1 MLSLI
6 YNYLEKEAHL
16 PMKKKFYITTPIYYP
31 SAKLHIGHAYTTT
44 LCDVFARYKR
54 LRGFECFFLT
64 GADEHGMK
72 IEKNAAAAGKTPQE
86 FVDGIVEGFYKLW
99 DLLQISNDDFI
110 RTTQERHVKVVQ
122 DIFSHMLKNDDI
134 YLGKY
139 KGWYCKE
146 CEAFW
151 TDTQVGPEHLCPDC
165 GRPVQMAEDEA
176 YFFKTS
182 KYVDRLMKFFDENP
196 KFLLPESRKN
206 EMINT
211 FIKPGLDDLCVSR
224 TSFSWGIPIRENPK
238 HVIYVWLD
246 ALTNYITALGY
257 DSDHPENFD
266 KFWQDPDSETIHI
279 IGADI
284 TRFHAIYWP
293 MFLMSLGL
301 RLPDREF
308 VHGLLMMRDS
318 KMSKSKGNVVDPYPL
333 VERYGV
339 DAVRY
344 YLTREVN
351 FGSDG
356 SFTPEQ
362 FVERINTDLANALGN
377 LLNRTVSMINKY
389 FDGVI
394 PEYKGR
400 INDVDGNLE
409 DLTKLTIE
417 SYERLMDDLKITE
430 AIVQV
435 NELVNRANK
444 YIDETEPWALAKDP
458 EKKANLESVM
468 VHLANAIYVAGM
480 LMKPVLVNASD
491 KLFEQLGV
499 SEDLLN
505 YDNIYEYGVVSN
517 LKVEK
522 KDQLFPRLD
531 ATVEVP
537 FIQDIMTGCK

>member
-1 MLSLI
+1 
-6 YNYLEKEAHL
+6 
-16 PMKKKFYITTPIYYP
+16 MKKRFYITTPIYYP
-31 SAKLHIGHAYTTT
+31 SAKLHIGHAYCTT
-44 LCDVFARYKR
+44 LTDVFARYKR
-54 LRGFECFFLT
+54 LRGFECYFLT

-86 FVDGIVEGFYKLW
+86 FVDDIVEGFYKLW
-99 DLLQISNDDFI
+99 DLLKISNDDFI
-110 RTTQERHVKVVQ
+110 RTTQERHTKVVQ
-122 DIFSHMLKNDDI
+122 DIFSKMLANDDI

-151 TDTQVGPEHLCPDC
+151 TDTQAGPDHLCPDC
-165 GRPVQMAEDEA
+165 GRPVQMAEEEA

-182 KYVDRLMKFFDENP
+182 KYVDSLMKFFDENP
-196 KFLLPESRKN
+196 KFLVPESRKN

-257 DSDHPENFD
+257 DSDHPELFN
-266 KFWQDPDSETIHI
+266 KFWQDPESETIHI
-279 IGADI
+279 LGADI

-293 MFLMSLGL
+293 MFLESLGL
-301 RLPDREF
+301 RKPDREF
-308 VHGLLMMRDS
+308 VHGLLMMKDS

-344 YLTREVN
+344 YLTREIN

-356 SFTPEQ
+356 SFAPEL
-362 FVERINTDLANALGN
+362 FVERINQDLANALGN

-389 FDGVI
+389 FDGVV

-400 INDVDGNLE
+400 INEVDGNLE

-417 SYERLMDDLKITE
+417 SYERLMDDLKITD
-430 AIVQV
+430 AIAQV

-458 EKKANLESVM
+458 EKRSNLESVM
-468 VHLANAIYVAGM
+468 THLANSLYVAGM
-480 LMKPVLVNASD
+480 LMKPVLVTASD
-491 KLFEQLGV
+491 KLFDQLGV
-499 SEDLLN
+499 SGDLLN
-505 YDNIYEYGVVSN
+505 YDKIKQYGIVSG

-531 ATVEVP
+531 AAVEVEY
-537 FIQDIMTGCK
+537 IQGLMANNK

>member
-1 MLSLI
+1 
-6 YNYLEKEAHL
+6 
-16 PMKKKFYITTPIYYP
+16 MKKRFYITTPIYYP
-31 SAKLHIGHAYTTT
+31 SAKLHIGHAYCTT
-44 LCDVFARYKR
+44 LTDVFARYKR
-54 LRGFECFFLT
+54 LRGFECYFLT

-86 FVDGIVEGFYKLW
+86 FVDDIVEGFYKLW
-99 DLLQISNDDFI
+99 DLLKISNDDFI
-110 RTTQERHVKVVQ
+110 RTTQERHTKVVQ
-122 DIFSHMLKNDDI
+122 DIFSKMLANDDI

-151 TDTQVGPEHLCPDC
+151 TDTQAGPDHLCPDC
-165 GRPVQMAEDEA
+165 GRPVQMAEEEA

-182 KYVDRLMKFFDENP
+182 KYVDSLMKFFDENP
-196 KFLLPESRKN
+196 KFLVPESRKN

-257 DSDHPENFD
+257 DSDHPELFN
-266 KFWQDPDSETIHI
+266 KFWQDPESETIHI
-279 IGADI
+279 LGADI

-293 MFLMSLGL
+293 MFLESLGL
-301 RLPDREF
+301 RKPDREF
-308 VHGLLMMRDS
+308 VHGLLMMKDS

-344 YLTREVN
+344 YLTREIN

-356 SFTPEQ
+356 SFAPEL
-362 FVERINTDLANALGN
+362 FVERINQDLANALGN

-417 SYERLMDDLKITE
+417 SYERLMDDLKITD
-430 AIVQV
+430 AIAQV

-468 VHLANAIYVAGM
+468 VHLANSLYVAGM
-480 LMKPVLVNASD
+480 LLKPVLVTASD
-491 KLFEQLGV
+491 KLFDQLGV
-499 SEDLLN
+499 AGDLLN
-505 YDNIYEYGVVSN
+505 YDNIYKYGVVGG

-531 ATVEVP
+531 AAVEVEY
-537 FIQDIMTGCK
+537 IQGLMAGNK

>member
-1 MLSLI
+1 
-6 YNYLEKEAHL
+6 
-16 PMKKKFYITTPIYYP
+16 MKKRFYISTPIYYP
-31 SAKLHIGHAYTTT
+31 SAKLHIGHAYCTT
-44 LCDVFARYKR
+44 LTDIFARYKR

-64 GADEHGMK
+64 GADEHGQK

-86 FVDGIVEGFYKLW
+86 FVDGIVDGFYKLW
-99 DLLQISNDDFI
+99 DLLQISNNDFI

-122 DIFSHMLKNDDI
+122 DIFSKMFANDDI

-151 TDTQVGPEHLCPDC
+151 TDTQAGPDHICPDC
-165 GRPVQMAEDEA
+165 GRPVQMAEEEA

-182 KYVDRLMKFFDENP
+182 KYVDRLLKFYDENP
-196 KFLLPESRKN
+196 KFLVPESRKN

-257 DSDHPENFD
+257 DSDHSENFN
-266 KFWQDPDSETIHI
+266 KFWQDPESETIHI
-279 IGADI
+279 LGADI

-293 MFLMSLGL
+293 MFLMSLGI

-344 YLTREVN
+344 YLAREVN

-356 SFTPEQ
+356 SFSPEQ
-362 FVERINTDLANALGN
+362 FVERINMDLANALGN

-394 PEYKGR
+394 PQYNGR

-409 DLTKLTIE
+409 DLTKLTIS
-417 SYERLMDDLKITE
+417 SYEKLMDDLKITD
-430 AIVQV
+430 AIAQV

-468 VHLANAIYVAGM
+468 VHLANTLYVAGM

-491 KLFEQLGV
+491 KLFDQLGV
-499 SEDLLN
+499 KDELLN
-505 YDNIYEYGVVSN
+505 YDKIYEYGVVSN

-531 ATVEVP
+531 ATVEVE
-537 FIQDIMTGCK
+537 FIQNLMAGK

>member
-1 MLSLI
+1 
-6 YNYLEKEAHL
+6 
-16 PMKKKFYITTPIYYP
+16 MKKRFYITTPIYYP
-31 SAKLHIGHAYTTT
+31 SAKLHIGHAYCTT
-44 LCDVFARYKR
+44 LTDVFARYKR
-54 LRGFECFFLT
+54 LRGFECYFLT

-86 FVDGIVEGFYKLW
+86 FVDGIVESFYKLW
-99 DLLQISNDDFI
+99 DLLKISNDDFI
-110 RTTQERHVKVVQ
+110 RTTQERHTKVVQ
-122 DIFSHMLKNDDI
+122 DIFSKMLANDDI

-151 TDTQVGPEHLCPDC
+151 TDTQAGPDHLCPDC
-165 GRPVQMAEDEA
+165 GRPVQMAEEEA

-182 KYVDRLMKFFDENP
+182 KYVDSLMKFFDENP
-196 KFLLPESRKN
+196 KFLVPESRKN

-257 DSDHPENFD
+257 DSDHPELFN
-266 KFWQDPDSETIHI
+266 KFWQDPESETIHI
-279 IGADI
+279 LGADI

-293 MFLMSLGL
+293 MFLESLGL
-301 RLPDREF
+301 RKPDREF
-308 VHGLLMMRDS
+308 VHGLLMMKDS

-344 YLTREVN
+344 YLTREIN
-351 FGSDG
+351 FGSDV
-356 SFTPEQ
+356 SFAPEL
-362 FVERINTDLANALGN
+362 FVERINQDLANALGN

-389 FDGVI
+389 FDGVV

-400 INDVDGNLE
+400 INEVDGNLE

-417 SYERLMDDLKITE
+417 SYERLMDDLKITD
-430 AIVQV
+430 AIAQV

-458 EKKANLESVM
+458 EKRSNLESVM
-468 VHLANAIYVAGM
+468 THLANSLYVAGM
-480 LMKPVLVNASD
+480 LMKPVLVTASD
-491 KLFEQLGV
+491 KLFDQLGV
-499 SEDLLN
+499 SGDLLN
-505 YDNIYEYGVVSN
+505 YDKIKQYGIVSG

-522 KDQLFPRLD
+522 KEQLFPRLD
-531 ATVEVP
+531 AAVEVEY
-537 FIQDIMTGCK
+537 IQGLMANNK

>member
-1 MLSLI
+1 
-6 YNYLEKEAHL
+6 
-16 PMKKKFYITTPIYYP
+16 MKKRFYITTPIYYP
-31 SAKLHIGHAYTTT
+31 SAKLHIGHAYCTT
-44 LCDVFARYKR
+44 LTDVFARYKR
-54 LRGFECFFLT
+54 LRGFECYFLT

-99 DLLQISNDDFI
+99 DLLHISNDDFI
-110 RTTQERHVKVVQ
+110 RTTQERHTKVVQ
-122 DIFSHMLKNDDI
+122 DIFSKMLANDDI

-151 TDTQVGPEHLCPDC
+151 TDTQAGPDHLCPDC
-165 GRPVQMAEDEA
+165 GRPVQMAEEEA

-182 KYVDRLMKFFDENP
+182 KYVDSLMKFFDENP
-196 KFLLPESRKN
+196 KFLVPESRKN

-257 DSDHPENFD
+257 DSDHPELFN
-266 KFWQDPDSETIHI
+266 KFWQDPECETIHI
-279 IGADI
+279 LGADI

-293 MFLMSLGL
+293 MFLESLGL
-301 RLPDREF
+301 RKPDREF

-344 YLTREVN
+344 YLAREIN

-356 SFTPEQ
+356 SFAPEL
-362 FVERINTDLANALGN
+362 FVERINNDLANALGN

-389 FDGVI
+389 FDGVV
-394 PEYKGR
+394 PAYKGR

-417 SYERLMDDLKITE
+417 SYERLMDDLKITD
-430 AIVQV
+430 AIAQV

-458 EKKANLESVM
+458 EKRANLESVM
-468 VHLANAIYVAGM
+468 VHLANSLYVAGM
-480 LMKPVLVNASD
+480 LMKPILVTASD
-491 KLFEQLGV
+491 KLFDQLGV
-499 SEDLLN
+499 TGDLLN
-505 YDNIYEYGVVSN
+505 YDNIYKYGVVGG

-531 ATVEVP
+531 AAVEVEY
-537 FIQDIMTGCK
+537 IQGLMAGNK